1 MPQEKRKVLIVSPH
15 FAPINAPD
23 MQRIRLALPYLRA
36 RGWEPVVVAVA
47 PDLVEGGV
55 IEPSLELTYPSDIR
69 IIRVRGIS
77 PKVSRLIGVGS
88 LWLRCGSALR
98 AAAEKML
105 KSEKFDLV
113 FLSTTQ
119 FDAFTLGPIWKAK
132 FGVPFVLDYQDPW
145 LNDYYS
151 RTGTKPPGGRIKFGF
166 SQWSAGRREP
176 RVLREASGVVAVSD
190 SYGPD
195 LARHYPWFDA
205 AGVTVLPFGASNED
219 FVAARL
225 HKPDKSLIPFG
236 DGFRHLVYTGRCG
249 PDMTTSLSI
258 LFRAFKIYLGAKP
271 SEAERIRFHFIGTDY
286 APKPFGREWVMPVA
300 IEEGVEKF
308 VAEHCYRVPYFDALY
323 YLLGADALLAV
334 GSNDPTYSASK
345 IFPYILAERPMLL
358 IFNHLSPVIAIA
370 DRVNCG
376 ARFAFRDSADIDRLS
391 KQIAEEWFLNGNMEK
406 VVEISRSAFLPYTAD
421 AMTGMLAACFDKAVE
436 RHSQST

>member
-1 MPQEKRKVLIVSPH
+1 
-15 FAPINAPD
+15 
-23 MQRIRLALPYLRA
+23 
-36 RGWEPVVVAVA
+36 
-47 PDLVEGGV
+47 
-55 IEPSLELTYPSDIR
+55 
-69 IIRVRGIS
+69 
-77 PKVSRLIGVGS
+77 
-88 LWLRCGSALR
+88 
-98 AAAEKML
+98 
-105 KSEKFDLV
+105 
-113 FLSTTQ
+113 
-119 FDAFTLGPIWKAK
+119 
-132 FGVPFVLDYQDPW
+132 
-145 LNDYYS
+145 
-151 RTGTKPPGGRIKFGF
+151 
-166 SQWSAGRREP
+166 
-176 RVLREASGVVAVSD
+176 
-190 SYGPD
+190 
-195 LARHYPWFDA
+195 
-205 AGVTVLPFGASNED
+205 
-219 FVAARL
+219 
-225 HKPDKSLIPFG
+225 
-236 DGFRHLVYTGRCG
+236 
-249 PDMTTSLSI
+249 MTTSLSI